1 MHTKRLRIM
10 SGLLAAA
17 QRDISVTISDSTHQ
31 SHLLTLLFPHCMC
44 AKAHFFKKQRAVFLS
59 EWNIPERIIPFL
71 FFFLIEQQSPPH
83 FFLPFPHSIL
93 QISKCFHHL
102 CLICLFPFFLNA
114 VSESLATALYTRMN
128 SCNLHC
134 WCCNILQGYF
144 H

>member
-1 MHTKRLRIM
+1 MDSWLQHRGTSVSPFLIAHTKAIYSPCYSHTACVPKLTFLKNKGQCFSLNETFQR
-10 SGLLAAA
+10 GLYL
-17 QRDISVTISDSTHQ
+17 S
-31 SHLLTLLFPHCMC
+31 
-44 AKAHFFKKQRAVFLS
+44 FF
-59 EWNIPERIIPFL
+59 

>member
-1 MHTKRLRIM
+1 MDSWLQHRGTSVSPFLIAHTKAIY
-10 SGLLAAA
+10 SPCY
-17 QRDISVTISDSTHQ
+17 
-31 SHLLTLLFPHCMC
+31 SHTACVPKLT
-44 AKAHFFKKQRAVFLS
+44 FFKKQRAVFLS
-59 EWNIPERIIPFL
+59 ERNIPERIIPFL

-93 QISKCFHHL
+93 QISKRFHHL